1 MQQNKH
7 YAHVTIQ
14 RLRIMEGA
22 ANLAGIYERV
32 GMWAACYLGSKQK
45 AFCPSFTNG
54 LRVSDTVGSSLVLP

>member
-1 MQQNKH
+1 
-7 YAHVTIQ
+7 
-14 RLRIMEGA
+14 MEGA